1 MPCKGAAISE
11 AEFWSFAQFD
21 IWITSLP
28 ILHHTLDLDLV
39 DYMAPCVEGQMV
51 SAILQFETIG
61 DTKVGLN
68 KCHHVDV
75 WSPVARAGLNLEH
88 RSGLSF
94 KKLLLKLQLRNKLE
108 DKRSI

>member
-1 MPCKGAAISE
+1 
-11 AEFWSFAQFD
+11 
-21 IWITSLP
+21 
-28 ILHHTLDLDLV
+28 
-39 DYMAPCVEGQMV
+39 MV

-68 KCHHVDV
+68 KCHHVDDFDV
-75 WSPVARAGLNLEH
+75 WSPAARAGLNLEH